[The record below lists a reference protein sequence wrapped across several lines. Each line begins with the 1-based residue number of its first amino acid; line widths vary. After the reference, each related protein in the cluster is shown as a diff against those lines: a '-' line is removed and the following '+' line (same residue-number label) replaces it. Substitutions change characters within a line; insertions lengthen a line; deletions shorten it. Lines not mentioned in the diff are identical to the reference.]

1 MKLVGDYFRMR
12 AEKYEVLGTLPQSQR
27 TFVMS
32 GYVAAK
38 AVPAIEKAIG
48 ERYDCVLDVED
59 LKEDEEPP
67 IILKNNA
74 FSSSVEASWNL
85 TDCPIRV
92 NSTQRRSCHFSMYFS
107 LE

>member
-1 MKLVGDYFRMR
+1 
-12 AEKYEVLGTLPQSQR
+12 
-27 TFVMS
+27 MS

-74 FSSSVEASWNL
+74 FSSSVEGVLESYGPPHKGEFDPTTIMSFFYVFFLWN
-85 TDCPIRV
+85 DVI
-92 NSTQRRSCHFSMYFS
+92 
-107 LE
+107 